1 MKRNRV
7 QFQKGLSLGKFLQR
21 YGSEGPC
28 EQAVFKARWPDG
40 FRCPECGSRRH
51 CRIRS
56 RKLWQ
61 CHACHRRTSLVAGTI
76 FAATQLPLTVRCL
89 ALHLLTQ
96 GQHGVASLELARQPG
111 VSRNTAWKMKHKL
124 LQVMKERDERVPPG
138 GIVQVDDAY
147 RGGERSGGKRGRGAA
162 GKTPFV
168 AAVQVTAAGQP
179 ARMRLSSGAGLRKK
193 TLAAWAG
200 RHLQPG
206 TEVHSDG
213 PACFRGVA
221 GAGCEH
227 VPTVTG
233 GGQRSCADSRFVRVN
248 TMLGNVKQSL
258 AGTCH
263 AFDGKH
269 LPRYLAEFRYRFNR
283 RYDLEALVPRLLHAS
298 VRTPPMPHRLLTL
311 AESCG

>member
-7 QFQKGLSLGKFLQR
+7 QFQKGLSPGKFLQR

-28 EQAVFKARWPDG
+28 EQAVFKARWPAG

-56 RKLWQ
+56 RTLWQ

-76 FAATQLPLTVRCL
+76 FAATKLPLTVRFL
-89 ALHLLTQ
+89 AMHLLTQ
-96 GQHGVASLELARQPG
+96 GQHGVSSLELARQLG

-138 GIVQVDDAY
+138 GIVQVDDADW
-147 RGGERSGGKRGRGAA
+147 GGERSGGKRGRGAA

-168 AAVQVTAAGQP
+168 AAVQVSADGQP
-179 ARMRLSSGAGLRKK
+179 ARMRLSSVAGLRKK

-213 PACFRGVA
+213 PACLRGVA
-221 GAGCEH
+221 GAG
-227 VPTVTG
+227 
-233 GGQRSCADSRFVRVN
+233 GGQRSCGDSRFVRVS
-248 TMLGNVKQSL
+248 TMLANVKQSL

-263 AFDGKH
+263 ARDGKH
-269 LPRYLAEFRYRFNR
+269 LPRYLAAFRYRFNG
-283 RYDLEALVPRLLHAS
+283 RYDPEVLVPRLLHAS
-298 VRTPPMPHRLLTL
+298 VRTPPMPFRLLTL

>member
-1 MKRNRV
+1 MLK
-7 QFQKGLSLGKFLQR
+7 
-21 YGSEGPC
+21 
-28 EQAVFKARWPDG
+28 
-40 FRCPECGSRRH
+40 EC
-51 CRIRS
+51 
-56 RKLWQ
+56 
-61 CHACHRRTSLVAGTI
+61 
-76 FAATQLPLTVRCL
+76 
-89 ALHLLTQ
+89 
-96 GQHGVASLELARQPG
+96 
-111 VSRNTAWKMKHKL
+111 
-124 LQVMKERDERVPPG
+124 DERVPLG
-138 GIVQVDDAY
+138 GIVQVDDACW
-147 RGGERSGGKRGRGAA
+147 GGQRSGGKRGRGAA

-168 AAVQVTAAGQP
+168 AAVQVSAAGQP
-179 ARMRLSSGAGLRKK
+179 ARMRMSSVAGFRKK

-206 TEVHSDG
+206 TEVHADG
-213 PACFRGVA
+213 PACLRGVA

-283 RYDLEALVPRLLHAS
+283 RYDLEALVPRLPHAS
-298 VRTPPMPHRLLTL
+298 VRTPPMPYRLLTL

>member
-1 MKRNRV
+1 M
-7 QFQKGLSLGKFLQR
+7 QCQKGLSLGKFLQR

-28 EQAVFKARWPDG
+28 EQAVFNA
-40 FRCPECGSRRH
+40 RCPECGSRRH

-56 RKLWQ
+56 RKLRQ

-76 FAATQLPLTVRCL
+76 FAATKLPLTVRFL

-96 GQHGVASLELARQPG
+96 GQHGVSSLELARQLG

-124 LQVMKERDERVPPG
+124 LQVMKERDERVPLH

-147 RGGERSGGKRGRGAA
+147 RGGERSGGQRGRGAA

-168 AAVQVTAAGQP
+168 AAVQVSAAGQP
-179 ARMRLSSGAGLRKK
+179 ARMRLSSVAGLRKK

-213 PACFRGVA
+213 PACLRGVA
-221 GAGCEH
+221 DAGCEH
-227 VPTVTG
+227 VPTVTA

-248 TMLGNVKQSL
+248 TMLANVKQSL
-258 AGTCH
+258 AGACH
-263 AFDGKH
+263 ALDGKH

-283 RYDLEALVPRLLHAS
+283 RYDPEALVPRLLHAS
-298 VRTPPMPHRLLTL
+298 VRTPPRPYPLLTL

>member
-1 MKRNRV
+1 M

-21 YGSEGPC
+21 YGSERQC
-28 EQAVFKARWPDG
+28 QQAVFKARWPDG

-51 CRIRS
+51 CRSRS

-61 CHACHRRTSLVAGTI
+61 CHACHRRSSLVAGTI
-76 FAATQLPLTVRCL
+76 FAATKLPLTVRLL

-96 GQHGVASLELARQPG
+96 GKHGVSSLELARQPG
-111 VSRNTAWKMKHKL
+111 VSRNTAWKVKHKL
-124 LQVMKERDERVPPG
+124 LQAMKERDERVPLH
-138 GIVQVDDAY
+138 GIVQVDDAC
-147 RGGERSGGKRGRGAA
+147 RGGERSGGKHGSGAA

-168 AAVQVTAAGQP
+168 AAVQVTAAGKP
-179 ARMRLSSGAGLRKK
+179 ARMRMSSVAGLRKK

-221 GAGCEH
+221 EAGCEH

-233 GGQRSCADSRFVRVN
+233 DGQRSCGDSRFVRVN
-248 TMLGNVKQSL
+248 TMLAHVKRSL
-258 AGTCH
+258 AGTCP
-263 AFDGKH
+263 ALDGKH
-269 LPRYLAEFRYRFNR
+269 LPRYLAEFCYRFNR
-283 RYDLEALVPRLLHAS
+283 RYDPEALVPRLLHAS
-298 VRTPPMPHRLLTL
+298 VRTPPMPYRLLTL

>member
-7 QFQKGLSLGKFLQR
+7 QCQKGLSLGKFLQR
-21 YGSEGPC
+21 YGSEGQC
-28 EQAVFKARWPDG
+28 EQAVFNARRPDG

-56 RKLWQ
+56 RKLRQ

-76 FAATQLPLTVRCL
+76 FAATKLPLTVWFL

-96 GQHGVASLELARQPG
+96 GKHGVSSLELARQPG

-168 AAVQVTAAGQP
+168 AAVQISA
-179 ARMRLSSGAGLRKK
+179 
-193 TLAAWAG
+193 
-200 RHLQPG
+200 
-206 TEVHSDG
+206 
-213 PACFRGVA
+213 
-221 GAGCEH
+221 AGCEH

-233 GGQRSCADSRFVRVN
+233 GGKRSCADSRFVRVN

-263 AFDGKH
+263 SFDGKH

-283 RYDLEALVPRLLHAS
+283 RYDLEVLVPRLLHAS
-298 VRTPPMPHRLLTL
+298 VRTPPMPYRLLTL

>member
-1 MKRNRV
+1 MRAGR
-7 QFQKGLSLGKFLQR
+7 LQ
-21 YGSEGPC
+21 GPL
-28 EQAVFKARWPDG
+28 AGRRPDG

-76 FAATQLPLTVRCL
+76 FAATKLPLTVWFL

-96 GQHGVASLELARQPG
+96 GQHGVSSLELARQLG

-147 RGGERSGGKRGRGAA
+147 RGGERSGGQRGRGAA

-168 AAVQVTAAGQP
+168 AAVQVSAAGKP
-179 ARMRLSSGAGLRKK
+179 ARMRLSSVASVAGLRKK

-213 PACFRGVA
+213 PACLRGVA

-227 VPTVTG
+227 VPAVTG
-233 GGQRSCADSRFVRVN
+233 GGQRSCADSRCVRVD

-283 RYDLEALVPRLLHAS
+283 RYDLEALVPACS
-298 VRTPPMPHRLLTL
+298 TPPCAPRLCLT
-311 AESCG
+311 AS

>member
-7 QFQKGLSLGKFLQR
+7 QFQQGLSPGKFLQR

-40 FRCPECGSRRH
+40 LRCPECGSRRH

-61 CHACHRRTSLVAGTI
+61 CHACHRQSSLVAGTI
-76 FAATQLPLTVRCL
+76 FAATKP
-89 ALHLLTQ
+89 AADHLVPGDPPADA
-96 GQHGVASLELARQPG
+96 GQAR
-111 VSRNTAWKMKHKL
+111 R
-124 LQVMKERDERVPPG
+124 
-138 GIVQVDDAY
+138 
-147 RGGERSGGKRGRGAA
+147 
-162 GKTPFV
+162 FV

-179 ARMRLSSGAGLRKK
+179 ARMRLSSVAGLRKK

-200 RHLQPG
+200 RHLQLG

-221 GAGCEH
+221 DAGCEH

-233 GGQRSCADSRFVRVN
+233 GGQRSCGDSRFVRVN
-248 TMLGNVKQSL
+248 VRVNTMLANVKQSL
-258 AGTCH
+258 AGACH
-263 AFDGKH
+263 SLDGKH

-283 RYDLEALVPRLLHAS
+283 RYDLEVLVPRLLHAS
-298 VRTPPMPHRLLTL
+298 VRTPPMPYRLLTL

>member
-1 MKRNRV
+1 MRAGR
-7 QFQKGLSLGKFLQR
+7 LQR
-21 YGSEGPC
+21 PLAG
-28 EQAVFKARWPDG
+28 RRPDG
-40 FRCPECGSRRH
+40 FRCPGCGSRRH

-76 FAATQLPLTVRCL
+76 FAATKLPLTVRLL

-96 GQHGVASLELARQPG
+96 GKHGVSSLELARQPG

-124 LQVMKERDERVPPG
+124 LQVMKERDERLPPG
-138 GIVQVDDAY
+138 GIVQADDAY
-147 RGGERSGGKRGRGAA
+147 RGGERSGGQRGRGAA
-162 GKTPFV
+162 GRTPFV
-168 AAVQVTAAGQP
+168 AAVQVSAAGQP
-179 ARMRLSSGAGLRKK
+179 ARMRMSSVASVAGFRKK

-213 PACFRGVA
+213 LACLRGVA

-227 VPTVTG
+227 VPTVTA
-233 GGQRSCADSRFVRVN
+233 GGQRSCGDSRFVRVN
-248 TMLGNVKQSL
+248 TMLAHVKQSL

-263 AFDGKH
+263 ALDGKH
-269 LPRYLAEFRYRFNR
+269 LPRYLAAFRYRFNR
-283 RYDLEALVPRLLHAS
+283 RYHLEALVPRLLHAS

>member
-1 MKRNRV
+1 MWVLR
-7 QFQKGLSLGKFLQR
+7 G
-21 YGSEGPC
+21 
-28 EQAVFKARWPDG
+28 A
-40 FRCPECGSRRH
+40 
-51 CRIRS
+51 
-56 RKLWQ
+56 
-61 CHACHRRTSLVAGTI
+61 
-76 FAATQLPLTVRCL
+76 
-89 ALHLLTQ
+89 
-96 GQHGVASLELARQPG
+96 
-111 VSRNTAWKMKHKL
+111 
-124 LQVMKERDERVPPG
+124 KERDERVPPG
-138 GIVQVDDAY
+138 GIVQADDACW
-147 RGGERSGGKRGRGAA
+147 GGERTGGQRGRGAA

-168 AAVQVTAAGQP
+168 AAVQVSAAGQP
-179 ARMRLSSGAGLRKK
+179 ARMRLSSVAGFRNK

-221 GAGCEH
+221 DAGCEH

-248 TMLGNVKQSL
+248 VRVNTMLAHVKQSL

-263 AFDGKH
+263 ALDRKH

-298 VRTPPMPHRLLTL
+298 VRAPPRPYRLLTL

>member
-1 MKRNRV
+1 MPA
-7 QFQKGLSLGKFLQR
+7 GA
-21 YGSEGPC
+21 GSGP
-28 EQAVFKARWPDG
+28 
-40 FRCPECGSRRH
+40 
-51 CRIRS
+51 
-56 RKLWQ
+56 
-61 CHACHRRTSLVAGTI
+61 
-76 FAATQLPLTVRCL
+76 AAS
-89 ALHLLTQ
+89 A
-96 GQHGVASLELARQPG
+96 
-111 VSRNTAWKMKHKL
+111 
-124 LQVMKERDERVPPG
+124 
-138 GIVQVDDAY
+138 
-147 RGGERSGGKRGRGAA
+147 GAA

-179 ARMRLSSGAGLRKK
+179 AKMRLSSVAGLRKK

-213 PACFRGVA
+213 PACLRGVA

-233 GGQRSCADSRFVRVN
+233 GGQRSCGHSRFVRVN
-248 TMLGNVKQSL
+248 TMLANVKQSL

-263 AFDGKH
+263 ALDGKH
-269 LPRYLAEFRYRFNR
+269 LPRYLAEFCY

-298 VRTPPMPHRLLTL
+298 VRTPPIPYRLLTL